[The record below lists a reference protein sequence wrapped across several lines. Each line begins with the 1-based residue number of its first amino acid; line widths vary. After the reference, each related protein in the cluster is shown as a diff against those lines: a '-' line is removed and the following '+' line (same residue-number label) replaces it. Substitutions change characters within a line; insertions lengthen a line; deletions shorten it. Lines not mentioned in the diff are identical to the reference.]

1 MLIFVCTQYVGKE
14 STCEEQSGFWVAL
27 GTSPAHNGVNHSKW
41 LWNDFFYQEK
51 KKWLKSN
58 FLIQEKNRKMKER
71 RKLKVL
77 VRNLCS
83 SCEDE
88 GGLRCPCWNLN
99 RVCIGETDNVL
110 QWFMQQLPSRHRQQR
125 SSHTGSFY
133 KTRKAKHIIPLKK
146 QKLKHPCFL
155 FLVKKHLIGR
165 WTPLREDRK

>member
-1 MLIFVCTQYVGKE
+1 MWGTIRFLGGTQRWEPPLPY
-14 STCEEQSGFWVAL
+14 
-27 GTSPAHNGVNHSKW
+27 GVNHSKW

-77 VRNLCS
+77 VMNLCS

-88 GGLRCPCWNLN
+88 GGLRCPCWNLH
-99 RVCIGETDNVL
+99 RFCIGETERDNVL

-146 QKLKHPCFL
+146 QKLKHACFL

>member
-27 GTSPAHNGVNHSKW
+27 NGGNLPCPQRSKSFKMA
-41 LWNDFFYQEK
+41 LKRLLLSREEK
-51 KKWLKSN
+51 MI
-58 FLIQEKNRKMKER
+58 LIQEKNRKMKER

>member
-1 MLIFVCTQYVGKE
+1 MWGTIRFLGGTQRWEPPLPY
-14 STCEEQSGFWVAL
+14 
-27 GTSPAHNGVNHSKW
+27 GVNHSKW

-77 VRNLCS
+77 VMNLCS

-88 GGLRCPCWNLN
+88 IYTDFALVRQ
-99 RVCIGETDNVL
+99 RDNVL

-146 QKLKHPCFL
+146 QKLKHACFL